1 MMGYFL
7 NGVSGNEWTLNIT
20 MIPDTALLYAI
31 RAGGIGYYDPTGNT
45 TSYDWD
51 GTTDGKD
58 SITLDIFGEEA
69 TWYKIGTIPSWFE
82 GAPDGGVCRF
92 TSGERELVKSSGTGI
107 SFYYFDGSDKNES
120 YFLVVDGGDFSFWWN
135 GADHTGSAPS
145 AGIYASPKCI
155 NAETGENIVSLTTF
169 FGREIH
175 KINPKF
181 LPEISSGGV
190 DFSEINSKIGDLSNL
205 TTEDKTN
212 LVAAVN
218 EVKQTADDKQ
228 DKLIAGENIT
238 IAADGKTISAMGG
251 TEITKTSQLENDSG
265 FITLNDLPVYNG
277 EIKNG

>member
-1 MMGYFL
+1 MIGYFL
-7 NGVSGNEWTLNIT
+7 TGQSGNEWMLNTT
-20 MIPDTALLYAI
+20 MIPDTALISAMED
-31 RAGGIGYYDPTGNT
+31 GGMGYQDPAGNT

-51 GTTDGKD
+51 GTTAGKD
-58 SITLDIFGEEA
+58 SITLDSFGEAE
-69 TWYKIGTIPSWFE
+69 TWYKIGTIPSRFE
-82 GAPDGGVCRF
+82 GVPDGGICRF
-92 TSGERELVKSSGTGI
+92 TSGERKLIESSGTGI

-120 YFLVVDGGDFSFWWN
+120 YFLVVDGGDFSYWWN

-169 FGREIH
+169 YGVETH

-190 DFSEINSKIGDLSNL
+190 DFSEINSKIGDLSSL
-205 TTEDKTN
+205 TTENKSN
-212 LVAAVN
+212 LVVAIN
-218 EVKQTADDKQ
+218 EVKQAADGKQ

-238 IAADGKTISAMGG
+238 IAADGKTISATGG